1 MTNESRKKVEMT
13 IRRCLG
19 SHKQEQSVIIGLFL
33 AGKGLKE
40 VADELGVEPLRVV
53 ALKEKGLDRLRRCR
67 AFFDLLE

>member
-1 MTNESRKKVEMT
+1 MTNEDRARVEVT

-19 SHKQEQSVIIGLFL
+19 SRKQEQSVIIGLFL

-53 ALKEKGLDRLRRCR
+53 ALKEKALERLRRCR
-67 AFFDLLE
+67 AFFDFLE